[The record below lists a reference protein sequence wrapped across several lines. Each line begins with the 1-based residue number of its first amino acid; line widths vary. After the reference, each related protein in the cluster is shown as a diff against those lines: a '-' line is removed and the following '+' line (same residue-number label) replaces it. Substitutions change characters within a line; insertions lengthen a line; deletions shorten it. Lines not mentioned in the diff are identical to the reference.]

1 MTLTIMSPPARE
13 AWLITGI
20 PGAGKSTVA
29 HNLSLRFPR
38 AVHIEGDRLQ
48 EWIVSGRVD
57 PGQPPQQESER
68 QIRLNIR
75 NQCLLAGSYA
85 RAGFVPVLDYPVVS
99 HKNRLD
105 RYRRMLGGLG
115 LHLVVLDPGQEI
127 AVHRD
132 HTRPEKTVA
141 HLWVHM
147 EDALHRELAGLGLW
161 INSADLSVEDTV
173 ELILRR
179 RSEALIS

>member
-1 MTLTIMSPPARE
+1 M
-13 AWLITGI
+13 
-20 PGAGKSTVA
+20 
-29 HNLSLRFPR
+29 LR
-38 AVHIEGDRLQ
+38 
-48 EWIVSGRVD
+48 
-57 PGQPPQQESER
+57 
-68 QIRLNIR
+68 
-75 NQCLLAGSYA
+75 
-85 RAGFVPVLDYPVVS
+85 
-99 HKNRLD
+99 
-105 RYRRMLGGLG
+105 GLG

-132 HTRPEKTVA
+132 RARPEKTVA
-141 HLWVHM
+141 HVWVHM